1 MLRKNHKSLRLA
13 EARRGEVGVQE
24 TGRGA
29 VRRWRR
35 RPHIGRVLG
44 SRLRILAEEE

>member
-29 VRRWRR
+29 ETRR